1 MLKPVAQFIRY
12 AELRT
17 SGDESR
23 SDLFN
28 MRDLHAGCAITKPHA
43 FDRHLQ
49 DATDEVGFDGKY
61 AARTSAPHSAGPAT
75 RWRPTFP
82 VAPTTS
88 INGTRSRP
96 LSSPRSFRRR
106 RRTAEPARSAIS
118 TRPRAGSGR
127 GRRPLPARNRADR
140 MQIGVGLGPR
150 VLLGDACTELDVR
163 ADRLPEAVVVGQA
176 GLVERLHVQS
186 DEAIA
191 LLVGDLQL
199 AVDVDDVLKA
209 ELAREAVGAAERL
222 GGEPGQVVD
231 MGRDALGKEHLHDRV
246 RERLVVEDL
255 LEAVQRLVSARVF
268 VQTLHSRHTSEQA
281 R

>member
-1 MLKPVAQFIRY
+1 YVTPSCVPAATKAGTTCSTCATSMRGAPSPSHTRLIDIF
-12 AELRT
+12 RT
-17 SGDESR
+17 
-23 SDLFN
+23 
-28 MRDLHAGCAITKPHA
+28 P
-43 FDRHLQ
+43 
-49 DATDEVGFDGKY
+49 
-61 AARTSAPHSAGPAT
+61 P
-75 RWRPTFP
+75 
-82 VAPTTS
+82 
-88 INGTRSRP
+88 TRSG
-96 LSSPRSFRRR
+96 SIG
-106 RRTAEPARSAIS
+106 AARSAIS

-150 VLLGDACTELDVR
+150 VLLGDACAELDVR
-163 ADRLPEAVVVGQA
+163 ANRLPEGFVVWQA

-186 DEAIA
+186 DKAIA
-191 LLVGDLQL
+191 LLVGDRQL

-268 VQTLHSRHTSEQA
+268 V
-281 R
+281 